1 MIGSTVLFSEMRPAP
16 EWEDRFNTWYH
27 EDHIPVRMVLD
38 GWQGAQRYTSADD
51 EDYLVIYDMTSPAV
65 LKTPEYETIKTD
77 PSDETK
83 WMLANVSN
91 FTRYIGTEL
100 GRHGDIDTAINAPL
114 IFATRFIVPE
124 EDQAEFDEWMVD
136 DHVPLLM
143 KSEHWLGVRRFC
155 AARGGAGGPHAACR
169 PLPRLAR
176 RADLARAGG
185 RALDRLPQ
193 PHDAARLVRKGVLPA
208 VRGLRGSLSRSRK
221 GSLTLG

>member
-100 GRHGDIDTAINAPL
+100 GRHGDIDTAITAPL

-143 KSEHWLGVRRFC
+143 KSEHWLGVRRFALPVAEPVGHTRLAVHYLASRDALTSPERE
-155 AARGGAGGPHAACR
+155 AARSTDFRNRMTRHDWFGKGSY
-169 PLPRLAR
+169 RLFEAY
-176 RADLARAGG
+176 G
-185 RALDRLPQ
+185 DRY
-193 PHDAARLVRKGVLPA
+193 
-208 VRGLRGSLSRSRK
+208 LSRGK
-221 GSLTLG
+221 AA